1 MTITQL
7 KYTLAVAE
15 YGNFTTASEKCFVTQ
30 PTLSMQVQK
39 LEEELGVTIFNRST
53 KPLQVTEVGE
63 KVLIQARKIVEES
76 SSCLLY
82 TSPSPRDRSLSRMPS
97 SA

>member
-39 LEEELGVTIFNRST
+39 LEEELGVTI
-53 KPLQVTEVGE
+53 
-63 KVLIQARKIVEES
+63 
-76 SSCLLY
+76 LY
-82 TSPSPRDRSLSRMPS
+82 HY
-97 SA
+97 

>member
-30 PTLSMQVQK
+30 PTLSMQIQK
-39 LEEELGVTIFNRST
+39 LEDELGVKIFNRST
-53 KPLQVTEVGE
+53 KPIILTDIGKKIILQA
-63 KVLIQARKIVEES
+63 KK
-76 SSCLLY
+76 
-82 TSPSPRDRSLSRMPS
+82 
-97 SA
+97 

>member
-30 PTLSMQVQK
+30 PHSQY
-39 LEEELGVTIFNRST
+39 
-53 KPLQVTEVGE
+53 
-63 KVLIQARKIVEES
+63 AS
-76 SSCLLY
+76 SK
-82 TSPSPRDRSLSRMPS
+82 T
-97 SA
+97 